1 MDTLISLRSI
11 SKTYHLGKTIVP
23 ALQQV
28 SLDVGA
34 SELVALSGPSG
45 SGKSTLLNT
54 CGLIDTPDEGE
65 YTLAGESMLSRTS
78 KELTL
83 VRRNK
88 IGFVFQSFNLI
99 PVMTAYENIEYPL
112 MLTGMPET
120 ERKKRVNE
128 ILEQV
133 DLTQHQHQLPDQ
145 LSGGQR
151 QRVAM
156 ARALVKQPMLVIAD
170 EPTAN
175 LDTQTATNIIDLM
188 KELGRRYGTTFLIAT
203 HDQRMTERCDRKI
216 ILIDGKIN
224 TNDIQL
230 SNNAELEMRGNA

>member
-1 MDTLISLRSI
+1 MDTLVSLRNI
-11 SKTYHLGKTIVP
+11 SKTYHLGKTTVP
-23 ALQQV
+23 ALQHV
-28 SLDVGA
+28 SLDVDA

-65 YTLAGESMLSRTS
+65 YTLGGESMLSRSS
-78 KELTL
+78 KELTM

-88 IGFVFQSFNLI
+88 IGFVFQSFNLV

-112 MLTGMPET
+112 LLTGMRNM
-120 ERKKRVNE
+120 ERKKRVDK
-128 ILEQV
+128 ILDQVGLEQY
-133 DLTQHQHQLPDQ
+133 QQQLPDQ

-175 LDTQTATNIIDLM
+175 LDTQTATHIIDLM
-188 KELGRRYGTTFLIAT
+188 KDLSRRYGTTFLIAT
-203 HDQRMTERCDRKI
+203 HDQRMTERCDQKI
-216 ILIDGKIN
+216 TLVDGKIN
-224 TNDIQL
+224 TNDMQITAD
-230 SNNAELEMRGNA
+230 SELNKGRNG